1 MIWILTGTG
10 VVSAILYGLNF
21 RIIPLLGRV
30 GLVDPRTE
38 PLATYPFLCALLFGL
53 YLLALVSILRK
64 RSRSSSLG
72 VILGFA
78 ILFRIVLLF
87 MPQVLSS
94 DIYRYVWDGR
104 VQSAGINPYA
114 FPPEADALKF
124 LREEQI
130 FPLINR
136 PWAPTIYPPGAQI
149 LFAGIYQLFPDSIV
163 GLKFIMLCFDLATI
177 VLIVRLLKRAD
188 IDPDR
193 VLLYAWSPLVLFEL
207 AGSGHLE
214 ALMLPFVL
222 LALLARTKGRAV
234 LAGGALGIATLI
246 KLYPV
251 VLFPALYQR
260 RDFRFPLAFGLTVLL
275 GYAPF
280 VADAGIKV
288 IGFLPGYIQPSEDF
302 NVGLRYFLSLAM
314 APFAASPRLLSMF
327 LLATCLLLFA
337 IRLILREKPT
347 DPLRKAYLMAG
358 AYILLLPTSFHPWYL
373 VWLLPFL
380 CLFPSWGWLY
390 LSVAISLSYLTYTN
404 DHLDFPLTIRLVE
417 FLPFYLLLLGQAG
430 WHRWTARQLHV
441 ATQETEP
448 ATSHPEHLPQV
459 MPEVEQ

>member
-10 VVSAILYGLNF
+10 VASAIVYGLNF
-21 RIIPLLGRV
+21 RIIPLLSRV
-30 GLVDPRTE
+30 GLVDPKTD
-38 PLATYPFLCALLFGL
+38 PLAAYPFLCALLFGL

-78 ILFRIVLLF
+78 LLFRIILLF

-94 DIYRYVWDGR
+94 DVYRYVWDGR

-114 FPPEADALKF
+114 SPPEADALRF
-124 LREEQI
+124 LRDERI

-149 LFAGIYQLFPDSIV
+149 LFAGMYQLFPDSIV

-177 VLIVRLLKRAD
+177 VLIMRLLKKTK

-222 LALLARTKGRAV
+222 LALAARTKGRAV
-234 LAGGALGIATLI
+234 LAGGALGVATLI
-246 KLYPV
+246 KLYPA

-260 RDFRFPLAFGLTVLL
+260 RDIRFPLTFGLIVLL
-275 GYAPF
+275 GYVPY
-280 VADAGIKV
+280 VAGAGIKV
-288 IGFLPGYIQPSEDF
+288 IGFLPGYIQPPEDF
-302 NVGLRYFLSLAM
+302 NVGLRYFLSLALT
-314 APFAASPRLLSMF
+314 PFAASPRILSMF
-327 LLATCLLLFA
+327 ILATCLLLFA
-337 IRLILREKPT
+337 LRLILKAGSL
-347 DPLRKAYLMAG
+347 DPYRKGYLMAG
-358 AYILLLPTSFHPWYL
+358 AYMLLLPTSFHPWYL

-390 LSVAISLSYLTYTN
+390 LSAAISLSYLTYTN
-404 DHLDFPLTIRLVE
+404 EHFDFPLTIRFAE
-417 FLPFYLLLLGQAG
+417 FLPLYLLLLLQAL
-430 WHRWTARQLHV
+430 WHRRTARHV
-441 ATQETEP
+441 RMATQDAQP
-448 ATSHPEHLPQV
+448 ATSRPEQLPGV
-459 MPEVEQ
+459 IPEVER

>member
-10 VVSAILYGLNF
+10 VASAILYGLNF
-21 RIIPLLGRV
+21 RIIPLLSRV
-30 GLVDPRTE
+30 GLVDPKTD
-38 PLATYPFLCALLFGL
+38 PLAAYPSLCVALFCL
-53 YLLALVSILRK
+53 YLLALVSILKK

-78 ILFRIVLLF
+78 ILFRTTLLF

-114 FPPEADALKF
+114 FPPAADALGF
-124 LREEQI
+124 LRDERI
-130 FPLINR
+130 FPFINR
-136 PWAPTIYPPGAQI
+136 QWAPTIYPPGAQI
-149 LFAGIYQLFPDSIV
+149 LFAGMYQLFPDSIV

-177 VLIVRLLKRAD
+177 ALIVQLLKRAG

-222 LALLARTKGRAV
+222 LALLARTKGRAA
-234 LAGGALGIATLI
+234 LAGGALGVATLI
-246 KLYPV
+246 KLYPA

-260 RDFRFPLAFGLTVLL
+260 RDFRFPLAFGLAILL
-275 GYAPF
+275 GYAPY
-280 VADAGIKV
+280 VAGAGIRV
-288 IGFLPGYIQPSEDF
+288 IGFLPDYIQPLEDF
-302 NVGLRYFLSLAM
+302 NVGLRFFLSLAM
-314 APFAASPRLLSMF
+314 APFVTSPRILSML

-337 IRLILREKPT
+337 LRLILKEDQL
-347 DPLRKAYLMAG
+347 DPYRKGYLVAG
-358 AYILLLPTSFHPWYL
+358 AYMLLLPTSFHPWYL

-390 LSVAISLSYLTYTN
+390 LSGHLALLSYVYQRT
-404 DHLDFPLTIRLVE
+404 P
-417 FLPFYLLLLGQAG
+417 
-430 WHRWTARQLHV
+430 
-441 ATQETEP
+441 
-448 ATSHPEHLPQV
+448 
-459 MPEVEQ
+459 

>member
-1 MIWILTGTG
+1 MNWILTSTG
-10 VVSAILYGLNF
+10 LASAILYGLNF
-21 RIIPLLGRV
+21 RIIPVLSRV
-30 GLVDPRTE
+30 GLVDPKTD
-38 PLATYPFLCALLFGL
+38 PLAAYPSLCVALFCL

-72 VILGFA
+72 LILGFA
-78 ILFRIVLLF
+78 ILFRTILLF

-114 FPPEADALKF
+114 FPPAAEALSF
-124 LREEQI
+124 LRDELI

-136 PWAPTIYPPGAQI
+136 QWAPTIYPPGAQI
-149 LFAGIYQLFPDSIV
+149 FFAGMYRLFPDSIV

-177 VLIVRLLKRAD
+177 ALIVRLLKRAR

-222 LALLARTKGRAV
+222 LALAARMKGRAV
-234 LAGGALGIATLI
+234 LAGGALGVATLI
-246 KLYPV
+246 KLYPA

-260 RDFRFPLAFGLTVLL
+260 RDFRFPLAFGLAVLL
-275 GYAPF
+275 GYAPYI
-280 VADAGIKV
+280 AGAGIKV
-288 IGFLPGYIQPSEDF
+288 IGFLPGYIQPPEDF
-302 NVGLRYFLSLAM
+302 NVGLRYFFSLAL
-314 APFAASPRLLSMF
+314 APFAASPRLLSML

-337 IRLILREKPT
+337 LRLILKEESL
-347 DPLRKAYLMAG
+347 DPCRKGYLMAG
-358 AYILLLPTSFHPWYL
+358 AYMLLLPTSFHPWYL

-390 LSVAISLSYLTYTN
+390 LSAAISLSYLTYAN
-404 DHLDFPLTIRLVE
+404 EHLDFPLTIRFAE
-417 FLPFYLLLLGQAG
+417 FFPLYLLLALQAL
-430 WHRWTARQLHV
+430 WHRRTARHV
-441 ATQETEP
+441 QMATRDAQP
-448 ATSHPEHLPQV
+448 ATSRPEQLPGV
-459 MPEVEQ
+459 MPEA